1 MATGQHQN
9 ASSSPQNDES
19 IKLAVAIS
27 LLRSKLLHCRNQNA
41 DDPSSES
48 DALRWKRKAKDR
60 KQELLRL
67 REDLREAE
75 DALHYDLLPQS
86 ASCKC
91 YFFDNLGKLSPSG
104 AGDRSDYRFNDVLR
118 RRFLRQVRLQER
130 RRRRTSDSTQRR
142 RFTDLNSE
150 DEVEQLRASVDFLV
164 DLCDTVSP
172 AEEANFANW
181 SHQAVDFILASLR
194 NLLSAGKNMESIEG
208 TIRSLIMRLVRRMC
222 SSLKDDGICLQIMF
236 SNVLHFP
243 TQKNVVKG
251 DASESD
257 NIDNDS
263 QFCIQ
268 HMIRKLAFDPY
279 VGHRVI
285 LLVSQRISVLAEK
298 LLFSDPFDDA
308 FPNMH
313 SCMFLLMQLMEF
325 VISEY
330 LVTWSRA
337 EAFDSLLF
345 EEWVKSVLQA
355 RKAAELLENR
365 NGLYVLYM
373 DRVTGLLTKQVGQI
387 SSLPKFNRDILDK
400 LFL

>member
-104 AGDRSDYRFNDVLR
+104 AGDGSDYRFNDVLR

-130 RRRRTSDSTQRR
+130 RRKRTSDSTQRR
-142 RFTDLNSE
+142 RFT
-150 DEVEQLRASVDFLV
+150 
-164 DLCDTVSP
+164 
-172 AEEANFANW
+172 
-181 SHQAVDFILASLR
+181 ASLR

-279 VGHRVI
+279 IGHRVM

>member
-181 SHQAVDFILASLR
+181 SHQAVDFILGQ
-194 NLLSAGKNMESIEG
+194 LSILIKHCPPLWLGRQIILAIGK
-208 TIRSLIMRLVRRMC
+208 V
-222 SSLKDDGICLQIMF
+222 
-236 SNVLHFP
+236 
-243 TQKNVVKG
+243 
-251 DASESD
+251 
-257 NIDNDS
+257 
-263 QFCIQ
+263 

-279 VGHRVI
+279 IGHRVI

>member
-91 YFFDNLGKLSPSG
+91 YFFDNLGKLSPGG
-104 AGDRSDYRFNDVLR
+104 AGDGSDYRFNDVLR

-194 NLLSAGKNMESIEG
+194 NLLSAGKNMEFIEG

-222 SSLKDDGICLQIMF
+222 SSLKDDG
-236 SNVLHFP
+236 
-243 TQKNVVKG
+243 
-251 DASESD
+251 DASEPD

-279 VGHRVI
+279 IGHRVI

>member
-104 AGDRSDYRFNDVLR
+104 AGDGSDYRFNDVLR

-130 RRRRTSDSTQRR
+130 RRKRTSDSTQRR

-181 SHQAVDFILASLR
+181 SHQAVDFILGEMTPCIIICQSF
-194 NLLSAGKNMESIEG
+194 
-208 TIRSLIMRLVRRMC
+208 RM
-222 SSLKDDGICLQIMF
+222 
-236 SNVLHFP
+236 
-243 TQKNVVKG
+243 
-251 DASESD
+251 
-257 NIDNDS
+257 
-263 QFCIQ
+263 

-279 VGHRVI
+279 IGHRVM

-337 EAFDSLLF
+337 EAFDSWSKMPRAFDYCGGCYANCNLTFLIPLMCLLLF
-345 EEWVKSVLQA
+345 LPPKLLFHRGNNLFYCWIDTENTTRAV
-355 RKAAELLENR
+355 ELCSTLASKGEILEFIR
-365 NGLYVLYM
+365 
-373 DRVTGLLTKQVGQI
+373 
-387 SSLPKFNRDILDK
+387 
-400 LFL
+400 

>member
-104 AGDRSDYRFNDVLR
+104 AGDGSDYRFNDVLR

-130 RRRRTSDSTQRR
+130 RRKRTSDSTQRR

-279 VGHRVI
+279 IGHRVM

>member
-104 AGDRSDYRFNDVLR
+104 AGDGSDYRFNDVLR

-130 RRRRTSDSTQRR
+130 RRKRTSDSTQRR

-222 SSLKDDGICLQIMF
+222 SSLKDD
-236 SNVLHFP
+236 
-243 TQKNVVKG
+243 

-279 VGHRVI
+279 IGHRVM

>member
-1 MATGQHQN
+1 MDP
-9 ASSSPQNDES
+9 SSPQNDES

-104 AGDRSDYRFNDVLR
+104 AGDGSDYRFNDVLR

-130 RRRRTSDSTQRR
+130 RRKRTSDSTQRR

-222 SSLKDDGICLQIMF
+222 SSLKDDG
-236 SNVLHFP
+236 
-243 TQKNVVKG
+243 

-279 VGHRVI
+279 IGHRVM

-313 SCMFLLMQLMEF
+313 SCMFLL
-325 VISEY
+325 
-330 LVTWSRA
+330 
-337 EAFDSLLF
+337 
-345 EEWVKSVLQA
+345 
-355 RKAAELLENR
+355 
-365 NGLYVLYM
+365 
-373 DRVTGLLTKQVGQI
+373 
-387 SSLPKFNRDILDK
+387 
-400 LFL
+400 

>member
-104 AGDRSDYRFNDVLR
+104 AGDGSDYRFNDVLR

-130 RRRRTSDSTQRR
+130 RRKRTSDSTQRR

-222 SSLKDDGICLQIMF
+222 SSLKDDG
-236 SNVLHFP
+236 
-243 TQKNVVKG
+243 

-279 VGHRVI
+279 IGHRVM

>member
-1 MATGQHQN
+1 
-9 ASSSPQNDES
+9 
-19 IKLAVAIS
+19 
-27 LLRSKLLHCRNQNA
+27 
-41 DDPSSES
+41 
-48 DALRWKRKAKDR
+48 
-60 KQELLRL
+60 
-67 REDLREAE
+67 
-75 DALHYDLLPQS
+75 
-86 ASCKC
+86 
-91 YFFDNLGKLSPSG
+91 
-104 AGDRSDYRFNDVLR
+104 
-118 RRFLRQVRLQER
+118 
-130 RRRRTSDSTQRR
+130 
-142 RFTDLNSE
+142 
-150 DEVEQLRASVDFLV
+150 
-164 DLCDTVSP
+164 
-172 AEEANFANW
+172 
-181 SHQAVDFILASLR
+181 
-194 NLLSAGKNMESIEG
+194 MESIEG

-222 SSLKDDGICLQIMF
+222 SFLKDD
-236 SNVLHFP
+236 
-243 TQKNVVKG
+243 G

-279 VGHRVI
+279 IGHRVI

>member
-41 DDPSSES
+41 DGPSSES

-104 AGDRSDYRFNDVLR
+104 AGDGSDYRFNDVLR

-150 DEVEQLRASVDFLV
+150 DGVEQLRASVDFLV

-222 SSLKDDGICLQIMF
+222 SSLKDDG
-236 SNVLHFP
+236 
-243 TQKNVVKG
+243 

-279 VGHRVI
+279 IGHRVI

>member
-104 AGDRSDYRFNDVLR
+104 AGDGSDYRFNDVLR

-130 RRRRTSDSTQRR
+130 RRKRTSDSTQRR

-181 SHQAVDFILASLR
+181 SHQAVDFILGEMTPCIIICQSF
-194 NLLSAGKNMESIEG
+194 
-208 TIRSLIMRLVRRMC
+208 RM
-222 SSLKDDGICLQIMF
+222 
-236 SNVLHFP
+236 
-243 TQKNVVKG
+243 
-251 DASESD
+251 
-257 NIDNDS
+257 
-263 QFCIQ
+263 

-279 VGHRVI
+279 IGHRVM

>member
-222 SSLKDDGICLQIMF
+222 SFLKDD
-236 SNVLHFP
+236 
-243 TQKNVVKG
+243 

-279 VGHRVI
+279 IGHRVI

>member
-222 SSLKDDGICLQIMF
+222 SFLKDD
-236 SNVLHFP
+236 
-243 TQKNVVKG
+243 G

-279 VGHRVI
+279 IGHRVI

>member
-181 SHQAVDFILASLR
+181 SHQAVDFILGEMTPCIIICQSF
-194 NLLSAGKNMESIEG
+194 
-208 TIRSLIMRLVRRMC
+208 RM
-222 SSLKDDGICLQIMF
+222 
-236 SNVLHFP
+236 
-243 TQKNVVKG
+243 
-251 DASESD
+251 
-257 NIDNDS
+257 
-263 QFCIQ
+263 

-279 VGHRVI
+279 IGHRVI